1 MDAAHSPFWPRG
13 VPRMLRVPQVPLGH
27 FLDVAAQRYPDKTA
41 IVYCD
46 ARIRYGDLK
55 ARVDRLAAFMF
66 HRLGVRHGDRI
77 LLFSQNCPQF
87 VMAFYAIV
95 RLGAVVVP
103 INAMCTSAELE
114 HYLAD
119 TDAQLAFVAQDLLP
133 QVQPHLGGRLRHAV
147 IHAYSDGLPEQDPA
161 NETPEWVLAPRRAL
175 AGDNLTG
182 FEDAVARGAGELP
195 PAPSPDSLCVLPYT
209 SGTTG
214 QPKGCKHTH
223 QTILAANIA
232 SSLWRGLHA
241 ESVFLAV
248 APLFH
253 MLGMQGM
260 MNQPIVLAA
269 TIVMMPRW
277 NPRAAAHIME
287 KHRVSAWSAPPA
299 MVIDFFS
306 QPGIGERRLD
316 SLATLCGGGAA
327 MPEAIATMLQQRFG
341 IQYNEAY
348 GLSETASFLHANPPQ
363 RGKRQCLG
371 LPGPG
376 VESRIVDPVTLQE
389 LPRGEVGE
397 LVTRGPQV
405 MLGYWRNEQADQQA
419 FCELD
424 GKRFL
429 RTGDLASI
437 DEDGY
442 FFMRERLKRMINA
455 SGYKVWPAE
464 VENMMYEH
472 EAVRE
477 ACVVGLPD
485 QRRGETVK
493 AIVVLKPD
501 CQGMVSEQELIA
513 WCRTRMAA
521 YKVPRFIEFTDSLPK
536 SNTGKVLWRMLQD
549 AQRQAHEARERRT
562 QPV

>member
-1 MDAAHSPFWPRG
+1 MVAALSPFWPRG
-13 VPRMLRVPQVPLGH
+13 VPATLRIPEVPLSH
-27 FLDVAAQRYPDKTA
+27 FLDVAARRYPGKAA

-46 ARIRYGDLK
+46 AITTYRELK
-55 ARVDRLAAFMF
+55 SRVDRLAAFMYG
-66 HRLGVRHGDRI
+66 RLGVRHGDRV

-87 VMAFYAIV
+87 VTAFYAIV

-103 INAMCTSAELE
+103 VNAMSTSAELD
-114 HYLAD
+114 HYLSD
-119 TDAQLAFVAQDLLP
+119 TDAELAFVAQDLLP
-133 QVQPHLGGRLRHAV
+133 QVLPHLGGKLGHAIV
-147 IHAYSDGLPEQDPA
+147 HAYSDGLPEQDPA
-161 NETPEWVLAPRRAL
+161 NETPDWVLAPRQGL
-175 AGDNLTG
+175 AIDGLTG
-182 FEDAVARGAGELP
+182 FEAAIDGGSTAAGGLP

-214 QPKGCKHTH
+214 QPKGCMHTH
-223 QTILAANIA
+223 QTILAANVA

-260 MNQPIVLAA
+260 MNQPIVLGA
-269 TIVMMPRW
+269 TMVMMPRW
-277 NPRAAAHIME
+277 NPRAAAHVME

-306 QPGIGERRLD
+306 QPDIGTRRLD
-316 SLATLCGGGAA
+316 CLATLCGGGAA
-327 MPEAIATMLQQRFG
+327 MPEAIATMLHQRYG

-348 GLSETASFLHANPPQ
+348 GLSETASFLHANPLQ

-376 VESRIVDPVTLQE
+376 VDSRIVDPVTLQE
-389 LPRGEVGE
+389 LPAGEVGE
-397 LVTRGPQV
+397 LITCGPQV
-405 MLGYWRNEQADQQA
+405 MLGYWRNEPANQQA
-419 FCELD
+419 FIERD

-429 RTGDLASI
+429 RTGDLACV
-437 DEDGY
+437 DEEGY

-472 EAVRE
+472 DAVRE
-477 ACVVGLPD
+477 ACVVGMPD
-485 QRRGETVK
+485 KKRGETVK
-493 AIVVLKPD
+493 AIVVLKP
-501 CQGMVSEQELIA
+501 GYGGTVSEQDLVA

-536 SNTGKVLWRMLQD
+536 SNTGKVLWRQLQD
-549 AQRQAHEARERRT
+549 MQRPRHGPQA
-562 QPV
+562 

>member
-1 MDAAHSPFWPRG
+1 MAAAAPSPYWPRG
-13 VPRMLRVPQVPLGH
+13 VPTTLRVPQMPLGH
-27 FLDVAAQRYPDKTA
+27 FLDVAAQRYPDKAA

-46 ARIRYGDLK
+46 AISTYGELK
-55 ARVDRLAAFMF
+55 SRVDGLAAFM
-66 HRLGVRHGDRI
+66 HGHLGVRHGDRV

-87 VMAFYAIV
+87 VTAFYAIA

-103 INAMCTSAELE
+103 VNAMSTSVELD
-114 HYLAD
+114 HYLRD
-119 TDAQLAFVAQDLLP
+119 TGAELAFVAQDLLP
-133 QVQPHLGGRLRHAV
+133 RVLPHLDGALRHAIV
-147 IHAYSDGLPEQDPA
+147 HAYADGLPAQEPA
-161 NETPEWVLAPRRAL
+161 NETPDWVLAPRQAL
-175 AGDNLTG
+175 AGANLTG
-182 FEDAVARGAGELP
+182 FEDAVSRGGGELP
-195 PAPSPDSLCVLPYT
+195 PPPSPDSLCVLPYT

-214 QPKGCKHTH
+214 QPKGCMHTH
-223 QTILAANIA
+223 QTILAANVA

-260 MNQPIVLAA
+260 MNQPIVLGA

-277 NPRAAAHIME
+277 NARAAAHVME
-287 KHRVSAWSAPPA
+287 KYRVSAWSAPPA

-306 QPGIGERRLD
+306 QPGVGERRLE

-327 MPEAIATMLQQRFG
+327 MPEAIASMLYERYG

-376 VESRIVDPVTLQE
+376 VDSRIIDPATLRE
-389 LPRGEVGE
+389 LPAGEVGE
-397 LVTRGPQV
+397 LVTHGPQV
-405 MLGYWRNEQADQQA
+405 MLGYWRNEAANRQV
-419 FCELD
+419 FIELD

-429 RTGDLASI
+429 RTGDLANV
-437 DEDGY
+437 DADGY

-464 VENMMYEH
+464 IENMMYEY

-477 ACVVGLPD
+477 ACIVGMPD
-485 QRRGETVK
+485 PKRGETVK
-493 AIVVLKPD
+493 AIVVLKPEYRD
-501 CQGMVSEQELIA
+501 TVTEQDMIA

-521 YKVPRFIEFTDSLPK
+521 YKVPRYVEFTDSLPK
-536 SNTGKVLWRMLQD
+536 SDTGKVLWRKLQE
-549 AQRQAHEARERRT
+549 AQQQAHQAS
-562 QPV
+562 PCS